1 MGDIG
6 KEFGNLP
13 DGPEDLPLEELGKVL
28 GINFGGDFGK
38 TTSSLIAR
46 LMSTKMLAGFNLA
59 AAKTHLET
67 RWGLGPERQK
77 AMMLV
82 TLQPASWLTSAEE
95 AKGFFDAAAN
105 EQASQAGINLTATV
119 AGGDRRGQG
128 AKL

>member
-46 LMSTKMLAGFNLA
+46 FDVNENAC
-59 AAKTHLET
+59 
-67 RWGLGPERQK
+67 RI
-77 AMMLV
+77 
-82 TLQPASWLTSAEE
+82 QPRS
-95 AKGFFDAAAN
+95 
-105 EQASQAGINLTATV
+105 SQ
-119 AGGDRRGQG
+119 DSPRD
-128 AKL
+128 